1 MKTKIFVIIMLF
13 LLLVQAGCGK
23 TGHESG
29 TDTTGSRAD
38 TTDIQGNT
46 AGKDNHVTGSRTEI
60 KDSPE
65 TTIENSTPV
74 AQTTPEAVHGNTQE
88 KPYLY
93 PVRNNE
99 DKWGYI
105 NSEGE
110 VVIDFIYDYAGFFA
124 DGTAVISLNGRYG
137 VIDLEGNTV
146 IKPQYDYIGYFS
158 EGLARIVQYD
168 ADTARHGFIDKDG
181 NVFYKDYFN
190 NNTGD
195 FHDGLAVF
203 EKDLNFGYVDKNG
216 NIVIQ
221 PEYFMAY
228 DFSEGLAAVAN
239 EDDKHGFIDKNG
251 NLVIP
256 FKFEHNLEGTYLYQ
270 GFSDGLAA
278 VCMDGKFG
286 YINTKGDFVIEPRYD
301 YAERFSDGLA
311 LVIAD
316 GLYGYIDRSGN
327 YVIEPKFAHAS
338 SFQNDF
344 AFARMPG
351 NTDYIETGGYALINK
366 AGDFITGENLF
377 YEQGGGYTFILEWST
392 GFVGELARVV
402 MMVDNSPKFVYINKN
417 GDIIWE

>member
-392 GFVGELARVV
+392 GFVGELARGV

>member
-168 ADTARHGFIDKDG
+168 TDTARHGFIDKDG

>member
-1 MKTKIFVIIMLF
+1 MLKMRIRVF
-13 LLLVQAGCGK
+13 PVLMFILLFVQAGCGK
-23 TGHESG
+23 TGPGPDTGTTASR
-29 TDTTGSRAD
+29 TDTV
-38 TTDIQGNT
+38 DIPDKT
-46 AGKDNHVTGSRTEI
+46 AEKDNHMTGTRTDTEG
-60 KDSPE
+60 
-65 TTIENSTPV
+65 TTTAGSSEVSQI
-74 AQTTPEAVHGNTQE
+74 TPEAAFDNKQE

-93 PVRNNE
+93 PVKNND

-105 NSEGE
+105 NSKGE
-110 VVIDFIYDYAGFFA
+110 VIIDFIYDYAGFFA
-124 DGTAVISLNGRYG
+124 DGIAVVSLNGRYG
-137 VIDLEGNTV
+137 LIDLDANTIV
-146 IKPQYDYIGYFS
+146 KPQFDYIGNFS
-158 EGLARIVQYD
+158 EGLAYIVQYD
-168 ADTARHGFIDKDG
+168 ADTARHGFIDKNG
-181 NVFYKDYFN
+181 NVLYSDYFN

-239 EDDKHGFIDKNG
+239 EDDKHGFIDKSG

-256 FKFEHNLEGTYLYQ
+256 FIFEHNIEDTYLYQ

-286 YINTKGDFVIEPRYD
+286 YINKNGDFVIEPKFD
-301 YAERFSDGLA
+301 YAGRFSDGLA
-311 LVIAD
+311 LVLVD
-316 GLYGYIDRSGN
+316 GLFGYIDRNGN

-338 SFQNDF
+338 SFQNGF

-351 NTDYIETGGYALINK
+351 KTDYEKTGGYALINK

-377 YEQGGGYTFILEWST
+377 YEEGGGYTFFLEWST

-402 MMVDNSPKFVYINKN
+402 MMDDNSPKFVYINKS
-417 GDIIWE
+417 GEIVWE